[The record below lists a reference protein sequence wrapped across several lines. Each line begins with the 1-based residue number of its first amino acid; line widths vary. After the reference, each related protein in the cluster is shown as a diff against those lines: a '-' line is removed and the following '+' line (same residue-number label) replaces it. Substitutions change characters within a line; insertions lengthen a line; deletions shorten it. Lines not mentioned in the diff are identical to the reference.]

1 MVTRGGQ
8 QALAALMG
16 QANQQHRL
24 GNLKSAKSGYASI
37 LKLDP
42 DNPEALHLL
51 GCVYDDM
58 GSTDQGIKMLIRAV
72 KVNAKAPSYFY
83 NLANMEFKRGSHQ
96 DAICHYREAVR
107 LKPDYAYAHNNLGRA
122 LTLIGQHDE
131 AKVCFENAI
140 RCGKPGYPDPQYN
153 LGTELKA
160 EGDFDGAVAAFQEAL
175 RIQPG
180 YADAH
185 CNLGSAYLQMQRIG
199 EAAESF
205 QAAAKLQPGN
215 AKFQTNVGTAML
227 LLGRQQEAILW
238 FERAL
243 QISPADAGT
252 RSNLIL
258 ATSYTTASGAVL
270 HNLSDAWYRTHA
282 APLYSAAQRHGNQR
296 APDRRLRI
304 GYVSA
309 DFRNHAAAY
318 WIEPLLAASQHPSFE
333 VICYSNSPLCDAI
346 TLRLKPYADTWVDCA
361 AMGDEALVERI
372 RRDAIDIL
380 VDLSSHTDGN
390 RLRVF
395 ARQPAPVQVSWFGF
409 PISTGLQTMQYRISD
424 AIIDPPGM
432 SEGFYSEKLVRLN
445 RFYAA
450 YRPDTNAPQVG
461 DGPAARGKGVTF
473 VSLNTFAKITRP
485 MLELWASILL
495 DAPDS
500 RLLMQ
505 SAGLED
511 AELSANVRDL
521 FSQRGVAS
529 GRLTLRGWTD
539 MKGFLRLGEDAD
551 IALDPFPFNG
561 GVTTCHALWM
571 GLPVITQVGESA
583 ASRIGASILSRI
595 GLQEL
600 VTNNPKAYHAAAV
613 ALALDNGRLAA
624 LRASMRQRMEAGG
637 ILDGRDV
644 AAQAGVAYRD
654 MWRTWCDSVA
664 Q

>member
-1 MVTRGGQ
+1 MVAKGGQ

-16 QANQQHRL
+16 QANQQHRS
-24 GNLKSAKSGYASI
+24 GNLKSAKAGYTGI

-42 DNPEALHLL
+42 DNAEALHLL

-58 GSTDQGIKMLIRAV
+58 GSTDQGIKMLLRAV
-72 KVNAKAPSYFY
+72 KANPTAPSYFY
-83 NLANMEFKRGSHQ
+83 NLANMELKRGNYL
-96 DAICHYREAVR
+96 DAIRHYREAVR

-122 LTLIGQHDE
+122 LTLVGERDA
-131 AKVCFENAI
+131 AKGCFESAI
-140 RCGKPGYPDPQYN
+140 RCGKVGYPDPHYN

-160 EGDFDGAVAAFQEAL
+160 EGEFDGAVAAFLEAL

-180 YADAH
+180 HADAH
-185 CNLGSAYLQMQRIG
+185 CNLGSAYLQMQRIA

-205 QAAAKLQPGN
+205 QVAARLQPGN
-215 AKFQTNVGTAML
+215 ARFQTNVGSAML
-227 LLGRQQEAILW
+227 PLGRHQEAIVW

-243 QISPADAGT
+243 QLNPADAGT

-258 ATSYTTASGAVL
+258 ATSYTTASGAPL
-270 HNLSDAWYRTHA
+270 YALSDAWDRIHA
-282 APLYSAAQRHGNQR
+282 APLRAAVQRHDNR
-296 APDRRLRI
+296 PDPERRLRI

-318 WIEPLLAASQHPSFE
+318 WIEPLLAGSQHVNFD
-333 VICYSNSPLCDAI
+333 VICYSNSPLCDEV
-346 TLRLKPYADTWVDCA
+346 TLRLKPYAATWVECA
-361 AMGDEALVERI
+361 ALSDEALAERI

-380 VDLSSHTDGN
+380 VDLSSHTQGN
-390 RLRVF
+390 RLLVF

-409 PISTGLQTMQYRISD
+409 PISTGLRTMQYRISD

-432 SEGFYSEKLVRLN
+432 SDGFYSEKLVRLN

-450 YRPDTNAPQVG
+450 YRPDATAAQVG
-461 DGPAARGKGVTF
+461 DGPATRGKGVTF

-485 MLELWASILL
+485 TLELWANILL
-495 DAPDS
+495 DTPDS
-500 RLLMQ
+500 RLLLQ

-511 AELSANVRDL
+511 AELSSYVRDL
-521 FSQRGVAS
+521 FAQQGVS
-529 GRLTLRGWTD
+529 SSRLILRGWTN
-539 MKGFLRLGEDAD
+539 MQGFLRLGEEAD

-583 ASRIGASILSRI
+583 ASRIGASILSRM

-600 VTNNPKAYHAAAV
+600 VTSNPDAYRSVAAG
-613 ALALDNGRLAA
+613 LAQDAKRLAA
-624 LRASMRQRMEAGG
+624 LRASLRERMETAG
-637 ILDGRDV
+637 ILDGLDL
-644 AAQAGVAYRD
+644 AAQAEAAYRD
-654 MWRTWCDSVA
+654 IWRTWCASTTI
-664 Q
+664 